1 MRLRYFLSAAL
12 VLTTAVSGC
21 HLDELVRAPVA
32 GLTFTVQPL
41 GAERGERITPP
52 VEVTVLNG
60 AGTRD
65 TSSTHVVTM
74 TLGANPFGATLSGE
88 TEAQAVGGVAIF
100 PHLFIDMPVEGV
112 TLRAVTG
119 GVAAAS
125 APFDVEQP
133 PAVLLIFSVQPSTSR
148 VQQPIQ
154 PAIEVTALAAD
165 GDPVPWFN
173 GPVSLGLVSNVL
185 GAVAQGTLT
194 VSAEGG
200 VARFSNVRVDRLG
213 LDYRLTAAFAG
224 ATPAQTSNAFAVIP

>member
-1 MRLRYFLSAAL
+1 MRLSCYSKAAV
-12 VLTTAVSGC
+12 VLAAVALGC
-21 HLDELVRAPVA
+21 RLDELVRAPAA

-52 VEVTVLNG
+52 VEVTVLNA

-65 TSSTHVVTM
+65 TSSTHTITI
-74 TLGANPFGATLSGE
+74 TLATNPLGATLSGE
-88 TEAQAVGGVAIF
+88 TETQAVKGIAIF
-100 PHLFIDMPVEGV
+100 PHLFIDMPAEGV

-119 GVAAAS
+119 GVTAAS
-125 APFDVEQP
+125 APFDVAQP
-133 PAVLLIFSVQPSTSR
+133 PAALLVFTVQPSTSR

-165 GDPVPWFN
+165 GDPVPWFD
-173 GPVSLGLVSNVL
+173 GPISLALVSNVL
-185 GAVAQGTLT
+185 GAAAMGTLT

-200 VARFSNVRVDRLG
+200 VARFGNVRIDRIG

-224 ATPAQTSNAFAVIP
+224 ATPAQTSNPFAVIP